1 MASRRGKLEAVTG
14 FIFLGSKTTED
25 DDCIHGIKGRLL
37 LERKTMTN
45 WDSILKFRDITLPTK
60 VCIVKALIFPVVNY
74 RFESWNINKAEGLR
88 IEVFELW
95 CWKRLL
101 KSPLDCKEIKPVNPK
116 GNWPWIFTGRT
127 HAEAEASIFGPL
139 MRRADSLEKT
149 RMMLGK
155 IEGRRRRGW
164 QRMRWLVDITNS
176 MDMSL
181 SKHQELVMDRETWRV
196 AVHGVTRS
204 WTWLSDWTTMT
215 KMFFFSNS

>member
-116 GNWPWIFTGRT
+116 GNQSWIFTEG
-127 HAEAEASIFGPL
+127 L
-139 MRRADSLEKT
+139 MLKLKLQSFVWRGDSLEKIL
-149 RMMLGK
+149 MLGK
-155 IEGRRRRGW
+155 IEGRRRRWG
-164 QRMRWLVDITNS
+164 QRMRWLG
-176 MDMSL
+176 
-181 SKHQELVMDRETWRV
+181 KHHWLNGHKFEETLGDNRGQRNLACYSPWV
-196 AVHGVTRS
+196 CKE
-204 WTWLSDWTTMT
+204 SDTI
-215 KMFFFSNS
+215 

>member
-101 KSPLDCKEIKPVNPK
+101 KSPLDCKEIKPVSPK
-116 GNWPWIFTGRT
+116 RNQPSIFIGRT
-127 HAEAEASIFGPL
+127 DAEAKTPIFGSL
-139 MRRADSLEKT
+139 MGRSDTLENIL
-149 RMMLGK
+149 MLGK
-155 IEGRRRRGW
+155 IEGRRRRWG
-164 QRMRWLVDITNS
+164 QRMRWLGKHHWLNGHKFEETPGAS
-176 MDMSL
+176 EGQGSL
-181 SKHQELVMDRETWRV
+181 ACYSPWCRKEFD
-196 AVHGVTRS
+196 
-204 WTWLSDWTTMT
+204 TT
-215 KMFFFSNS
+215 